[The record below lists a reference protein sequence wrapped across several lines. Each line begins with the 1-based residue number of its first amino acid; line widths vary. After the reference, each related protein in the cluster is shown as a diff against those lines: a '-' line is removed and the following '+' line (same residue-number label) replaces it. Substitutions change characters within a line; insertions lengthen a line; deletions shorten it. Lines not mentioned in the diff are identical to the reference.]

1 MKQQSITRTFSLAGA
16 VLALGAAAAAADPV
30 ADFYR
35 GKTVTI
41 LTGSAAGGSYSLV
54 ARQIATGIAPL
65 IPGKPTVITQDKPGA
80 SHTLATSHFY
90 NVSPRDGTTFLV
102 VQPYVVLNKLLKPK
116 QAKYEPTEFSFI
128 GRLSAIDQVGFVRQD
143 SGVKTVDDL
152 KTKTIAF
159 GAGGSSGP
167 AALVPWMLNNLAG
180 TKNTVTRGYKNSTK
194 YFMAMVQNEVQGIG
208 SHDYGRLQ
216 MGMKD
221 VKVNILY
228 YIGLK
233 RWPKLPDVPSVL
245 ELMPTSEA
253 RDVMEILASIP
264 TIGFNLI
271 GSPGM
276 PKDRLAAV
284 RKAFAEMAKDPK
296 FTVRIRKLELDIN
309 YMSGPDLEALTK
321 RALGK
326 PKAIVARL
334 RKATT
339 PPK

>member
-1 MKQQSITRTFSLAGA
+1 MTKRSAIRTLT
-16 VLALGAAAAAADPV
+16 AAALLACGSTAALADPV

-41 LTGSAAGGSYSLV
+41 LTGSSAGGSYSLV
-54 ARQIATGIAPL
+54 ARQIATAIAKR
-65 IPGKPTVITQDKPGA
+65 IPGKPTVISQDKPGA

-90 NVSPRDGTTFLV
+90 NVSPRDGTVFLV
-102 VQPYVVLNKLLKPK
+102 VQPYTILAKLLKPK
-116 QAKYEPTEFSFI
+116 RAKYDPTKFRFI
-128 GRLSAIDQVGFVRQD
+128 GRLGPINQVGFVRAD
-143 SGVKTVDDL
+143 TGVKTAADL
-152 KTKTIAF
+152 KTKKIAF

-167 AALVPWMLNNLAG
+167 AALIPWMLNNLIG

-208 SHDYGRLQ
+208 SFDYGRLTLR
-216 MGMKD
+216 KRD
-221 VKVNILY
+221 VKTNILY

-233 RWPKLPDVPSVL
+233 RWSKLPNVPSVM
-245 ELMPTSEA
+245 ELMTTPDA

-276 PKDRLAAV
+276 PEDRLAAV
-284 RKAFAEMAKDPK
+284 RKAFAEMTKNPT
-296 FTVRIRKLELDIN
+296 FSVRIRKLELDIDPLT
-309 YMSGPDLEALTK
+309 GPELEALTK

-326 PKAIVARL
+326 PPAIVARL